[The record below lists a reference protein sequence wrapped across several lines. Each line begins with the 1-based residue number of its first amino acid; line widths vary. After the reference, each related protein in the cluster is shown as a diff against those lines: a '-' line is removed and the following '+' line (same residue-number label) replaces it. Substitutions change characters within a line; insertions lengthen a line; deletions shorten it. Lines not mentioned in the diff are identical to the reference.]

1 MKGKVIPFPRPYLT
15 TKDKSDIIVNELSLK
30 LLDLMEREGISTTGQ
45 DFILNMAWVVK
56 FIEVTVDNSL
66 GVENPLSKHIRQFV
80 PTDLYEKTQK

>member
-45 DFILNMAWVVK
+45 DFILDMAWVVK

-80 PTDLYEKTQK
+80 PTDLYETTQK

>member
-1 MKGKVIPFPRPYLT
+1 MKGNVIPFPRPYLT

-30 LLDLMEREGISTTGQ
+30 LLDLLEASGIDTTRQG
-45 DFILNMAWVVK
+45 FILDMAWVVK